1 LINSDWSVR
10 FCPSCGGAQIS
21 SVPVMASEPKAEL
34 LNFKEVKNYFIGL
47 RKNQIFFSYYRCEN
61 CFMLYCPWY
70 FSNSQLKELYSDMP
84 NNLLGEDKSVIS
96 RTQSGYVKQI
106 ARRVSQIDT
115 YFEIGP
121 DIGLVTNSIV
131 KKFHPKTVLL
141 FEPNLSVHSQLE
153 LSAKPTKSIKI
164 YLDTNFSEA
173 HRPDLTVGVHVY
185 DHLLDPLAELRNL
198 LKSSGSKSMIA
209 IVVHNE
215 KSVLRKLLNSKWP
228 PFCLQHP
235 QLYNRK
241 TLKDLLERAGW
252 QNITFKS
259 TVNWFS
265 LDHFVK
271 TGASVLGLNPK
282 YFFFVPKI
290 QIPFRLGNMI
300 CFAEK
305 LK

>member
-10 FCPSCGGAQIS
+10 FCPSCGGAKIS
-21 SVPVMASEPKAEL
+21 SAPIMASEPKAEL

-84 NNLLGEDKSVIS
+84 DNLLGEDKSVIS

-106 ARRVSQIDT
+106 ARKVSQVDT
-115 YFEIGP
+115 YLEIGP
-121 DIGLVTNSIV
+121 DIGLVTNAIV
-131 KKFHPKTVLL
+131 KKFHPNTVLL

-153 LSAKPTKSIKI
+153 LSAKPSKSIKI
-164 YLDTNFSEA
+164 YPDTHFSES
-173 HRPDLTVGVHVY
+173 HRPNLIVGVHVY
-185 DHLLDPLAELRNL
+185 DHLLDPLGELKILFN
-198 LKSSGSKSMIA
+198 SSASKSAIA

-235 QLYNRK
+235 QLYSRK

-265 LDHFVK
+265 LDYFVK

>member
-1 LINSDWSVR
+1 
-10 FCPSCGGAQIS
+10 
-21 SVPVMASEPKAEL
+21 
-34 LNFKEVKNYFIGL
+34 
-47 RKNQIFFSYYRCEN
+47 
-61 CFMLYCPWY
+61 
-70 FSNSQLKELYSDMP
+70 MP
-84 NNLLGEDKSVIS
+84 DNLLGEDKSIIS

-106 ARRVSQIDT
+106 ARRVSQVDT
-115 YFEIGP
+115 YLEIGP

-131 KKFHPKTVLL
+131 KRFHPKTVML

-164 YLDTNFSEA
+164 YSDTNFSES
-173 HRPDLTVGVHVY
+173 HKPDLTVGVHVY
-185 DHLLDPLAELRNL
+185 DHLLDPLEELRNL
-198 LKSSGSKSMIA
+198 FNSSASKSSIA

-235 QLYNRK
+235 QLYSRK
-241 TLKDLLERAGW
+241 TLKNLLERAGW